1 MPAENTTPVLGAA
14 RLWLLR
20 QVNRRSH
27 EIFPLVCIFAAVLLA
42 NLPALLHLV
51 TSNPQ
56 AVDAYLNPGKSAWLP
71 GRPYIDPNSAFT
83 TQALGHL
90 ATVDWLHGHIPWWNP
105 YEGIGSPL
113 AGEMQSGAF
122 FPPTFL
128 LLFHQGM
135 LYLQIFLE
143 TATGWATYLLVR
155 RLGVG
160 RTFSIAGGVAFSLCG
175 SYAWLTHA
183 PVRPILLLPLTLLGV
198 ERALTAAR
206 EGRPGGWR
214 LLGVALAF
222 SILAGFP
229 ETAFIDGILVAW
241 WAVIR
246 MSGPGRDC
254 WRPMVAKL
262 GAGVVVG
269 LALAAPLLV
278 AFLTFLPQANLG
290 GHGPVEAH
298 ASLPAAGLSQVI
310 LPYSLGPIFGFRG
323 GGITAGNVDGITS
336 VWGSVGGYLTVTLVA
351 AGLVGLVG
359 RRNRRL
365 RVGLGL
371 WVLLCLLRTFGFAPV
386 VWVMAAI
393 PGINSTAFYRYADA
407 SWELAIV
414 VLAVLGLDDVAR
426 RLTPRRVLV
435 RSALLTA
442 GLVAWAGVAAWTVM
456 GRAKTTTAGHH
467 GSGDPY
473 IVVSWALAGVVLAA
487 LMIGGWRSARNSGS
501 DLNRRTRQIK
511 RRGRILA
518 AVAICAESILLLGFT
533 YGSAP
538 QPSPLQL
545 GSVAWLQSHLGT
557 YRFATL
563 GPIQPNYGS
572 YFGIAQANATDLPI
586 AASWVSYVNSML
598 DTNSPTLIFTGAATV
613 DPHAES
619 PADEFTSHLANFEAI
634 GVRYIVTN
642 ANGLDVVGS
651 RFPTSGTAP
660 WPQGPRVV
668 YRDSFAEIWQLPTP
682 APLFSLL
689 PASPKNSVDTTF
701 VGAGCSV
708 TDHSWDQ
715 ATVTC
720 SRPSVLLRQVEDIPG
735 WSASV
740 NGKPVAV
747 QKVPF
752 GPQGLFQ
759 ELPVPAGTSTVQFN
773 FLPPHEFPAFVAAVL
788 ALIAILGSFF
798 VTSGRR
804 PRPRWALAGPWRETL
819 RTSRIR
825 AAAAAPRHRVSGP
838 SKRGATGPPRHR
850 VAGRPERDGGP
861 PSRAVQDGSGTVS
874 INPPTN
880 DSQTSSSSGGRNGQN
895 GSSRPRLRL

>member
-1 MPAENTTPVLGAA
+1 MPAENTTPVLGSA
-14 RLWLLR
+14 RLWLIR

-27 EIFPLVCIFAAVLLA
+27 EIFPLVCILVAVLLA
-42 NLPALLHLV
+42 NLPGLLHLV

-56 AVDAYLNPGKSAWLP
+56 AVDAYLGPGKSAWLP

-90 ATVDWLHGHIPWWNP
+90 ATLDWLHGHIPWWNP

-122 FPPTFL
+122 FLPTFL

-160 RTFSIAGGVAFSLCG
+160 RTFSIAGGVAFGLCG

-183 PVRPILLLPLTLLGV
+183 PVRPILLLPLSLLGV

-214 LLGVALAF
+214 LLGVALAV

-229 ETAFIDGILVAW
+229 ETTFIDGIFVAW

-262 GAGVVVG
+262 GAGLAVG
-269 LALAAPLLV
+269 IALAAPLLV
-278 AFLTFLPQANLG
+278 AFLTFLPHANLG

-298 ASLPAAGLSQVI
+298 AALPPAGLSQLV

-323 GGITAGNVDGITS
+323 AGVTAGNVDGITAL
-336 VWGSVGGYLTVTLVA
+336 WGSVGGYLTVTLIA

-386 VWVMAAI
+386 VYLMAAV

-407 SWELAIV
+407 SWQLAIV
-414 VLAVLGLDDVAR
+414 ILAVLGMDDIAR

-435 RSALLTA
+435 RSALVTA
-442 GLVAWAGVAAWTVM
+442 GLAAWAGVAAWSVM
-456 GRAKTTTAGHH
+456 AGATTATTGHH

-473 IVVSWALAGVVLAA
+473 VVASWALAGVVLVA
-487 LMIGGWRSARNSGS
+487 LLIGGWRSARNSGS

-518 AVAICAESILLLGFT
+518 AAAICAESTLLLGFT
-533 YGSAP
+533 YASAP

-545 GSVAWLQSHLGT
+545 GSVAWLQGHLGT

-572 YFGIAQANATDLPI
+572 YFGIAQANTTDLPI
-586 AASWVSYVNSML
+586 SSDWVIYVNSQL

-613 DPHAES
+613 DAQAEA
-619 PADEFTSHLANFEAI
+619 PADEFTAHLANFEAI

-651 RFPTSGTAP
+651 RFPTPGTPP
-660 WPQGPRVV
+660 WPAGPRVV
-668 YRDSFAEIWQLPTP
+668 YRDSFAEIWQLPAP
-682 APLFSLL
+682 APVFSLL
-689 PASPKNSVDTTF
+689 PASPKNSVDTNF

-708 TDHSWDQ
+708 TARGWDQ

-720 SRPSVLLRQVEDIPG
+720 TRPSVLLRQVEDIPG
-735 WSASV
+735 WSATV
-740 NGKPVAV
+740 NGNPVAV

-752 GPQGLFQ
+752 GPRGLFQ
-759 ELPVPAGTSTVQFN
+759 ELPVPAGTSTVQFD
-773 FLPPHEFPAFVAAVL
+773 FLPPYEFPAFVAVVL
-788 ALIAILGSFF
+788 ALIAILGSFL
-798 VTSGRR
+798 VTSGRLPRHR
-804 PRPRWALAGPWRETL
+804 PRLAGPEGQAL
-819 RTSRIR
+819 RSPRSRP
-825 AAAAAPRHRVSGP
+825 ASGP
-838 SKRGATGPPRHR
+838 PRRWATRPPRHR
-850 VAGRPERDGGP
+850 ARRRPKRGVASPPVDTGVDTGTATGTARAIGPGGT
-861 PSRAVQDGSGTVS
+861 GE
-874 INPPTN
+874 
-880 DSQTSSSSGGRNGQN
+880 
-895 GSSRPRLRL
+895 